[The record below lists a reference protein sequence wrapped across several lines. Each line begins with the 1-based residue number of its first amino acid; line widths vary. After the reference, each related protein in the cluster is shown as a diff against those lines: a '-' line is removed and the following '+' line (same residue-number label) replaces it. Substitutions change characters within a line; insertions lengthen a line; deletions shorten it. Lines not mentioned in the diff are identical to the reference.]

1 MMGRKI
7 IKYLLIMVIVQ
18 LSQSSAFCFSD
29 TITIPIDTVFCV
41 NIGDTI
47 TLKSD
52 LDTAQYDFIW
62 VKKNM
67 PLDTISFSNQVILTK
82 ADTIVRTSIDIVTS
96 DNCLSKITITVRFY
110 YPPNIALDIP
120 SIECYNG
127 MPLIL
132 VSNSVFDATYITEKI
147 TFFDNLDVEL
157 PDTPF
162 IKNGGVYSITLN
174 NGDSV
179 RVVISYEI
187 TECPTIDT
195 TFVIGTKFLPTLEF
209 DIDTVCFGDS
219 TTILNSSIF
228 DKQLS
233 DVTISIEGISPDFT
247 TKGNFKCYLDTNGA
261 TRSMQVSIN
270 QLGCIR
276 TGTYTISNL
285 LKPVGN
291 FSFDKTCENEK
302 LVIRNLSTATTGNF
316 SVQVNIANK
325 DFNFGSAPT
334 INIPDTIPDGI
345 FNAQIKIINSNGC
358 SDSSIYSVRIDPVT
372 YVSFTGLQQNYC
384 EMQDSSILIGSQMG
398 GTFDG
403 LFVENTTAGRAI
415 FKPEFDTTNVVL
427 KYSFTN
433 QFGCKDSTSQ
443 LVNNVFPLPI
453 LVLSGLDEAYCEK
466 DNSVTL
472 SINQNISANSIF
484 TENRNDIEI
493 NEMTGLSYTFNPILP
508 GTYKIVNFYTD
519 GNGCFSE
526 IENTTIVN
534 PLPMISL
541 DSLLILAPGETI
553 VVGNAFSNEPQV
565 IYEWSN
571 GDNGSSTSLSQPGIY
586 FLTALNTVTTCVKSD
601 SIEIKYDKD
610 LKEDLF
616 NISIY
621 PNPTT
626 SKINIELDSSKTD
639 IKIFKLNGSPVS
651 LNGNTSFSTDFFGKL
666 VLDFDGLEAGY
677 YCIKIPD
684 VGDFFFL
691 KI

>member
-1 MMGRKI
+1 
-7 IKYLLIMVIVQ
+7 MVIVQ

-82 ADTIVRTSIDIVTS
+82 ADTIIRTSIPRDTI
-96 DNCLSKITITVRFY
+96 LSLYIDTITVRFY

-179 RVVISYEI
+179 RVVLSYEI

-247 TKGNFKCYLDTNGA
+247 TKDNFKCYLDTNGA

-270 QLGCIR
+270 QLGCIQ
-276 TGTYTISNL
+276 TGAYTISNL

-302 LVIRNLSTATTGNF
+302 LIIRNLSTATTGNF
-316 SVQVNIANK
+316 SVHVNIDNI
-325 DFNFGSAPT
+325 DT
-334 INIPDTIPDGI
+334 IYNSINQMIIPDTIPDGI
-345 FNAQIKIINSNGC
+345 FDAQIKIINNNGC
-358 SDSSIYSVRIDPVT
+358 SDSSIYSVSIDPVT
-372 YVSFTGLQQNYC
+372 YVSFMGLEPNYC
-384 EMQDSSILIGSQMG
+384 EMQDSSDLFGSQMG

-403 LFVENTTAGRAI
+403 LFVGNTTVGRAI
-415 FKPEFDTTNVVL
+415 FKPEFDTTNVVV

-433 QFGCKDSTSQ
+433 GFGCKDSTSQ

-453 LVLSGLDEAYCEK
+453 LVLSGLDPAYCEK
-466 DNSVTL
+466 DDAAILT
-472 SINQNISANSIF
+472 INQNISANSIF
-484 TENRNDIEI
+484 TEIRNGIEI
-493 NEMTGLSYTFNPILP
+493 NEMTGLTYTFNPILP

-519 GNGCFSE
+519 SNGCFSE

-541 DSLLILAPGETI
+541 DSLRILTPGNTI

-586 FLTALNTVTTCVKSD
+586 FLTALNTVTTCMKSD

-626 SKINIELDSSKTD
+626 SKINIELGSSKTD

>member
-1 MMGRKI
+1 MGRKI

-62 VKKNM
+62 VKKNV
-67 PLDTISFSNQVILTK
+67 PLDTISFSNQVILSK
-82 ADTIVRTSIDIVTS
+82 ADTIIRTSIPRDTILPLII
-96 DNCLSKITITVRFY
+96 DTITVRFH

-132 VSNSVFDATYITEKI
+132 VSNSFDTTYIRDSI
-147 TFFDNLDVEL
+147 TFFDTSNQVISMF
-157 PDTPF
+157 PYT
-162 IKNGGVYSITLN
+162 KNDGNYNITLN

-179 RVVISYEI
+179 RVVLSYVISG
-187 TECPTIDT
+187 CSTIDT
-195 TFVIGTKFLPTLEF
+195 PFVIRTKFLPVLNFTT
-209 DIDTVCFGDS
+209 DTVCFGDS
-219 TTILNSSIF
+219 TTILNSSNF

-247 TKGNFKCYLDTNGA
+247 TKDNFKCYIDANGA
-261 TRSMQVSIN
+261 SRSMQVSIN
-270 QLGCIR
+270 QLGCIQ
-276 TGTYTISNL
+276 TGAYTISNL

-316 SVQVNIANK
+316 TVHVGIANI
-325 DFNFGSAPT
+325 D
-334 INIPDTIPDGI
+334 INYNSINQMIIPDTIPDGI
-345 FNAQIKIINSNGC
+345 FDAQIKIINNNGC
-358 SDSSIYSVRIDPVT
+358 FDSSAYSVSIDPVT
-372 YVSFTGLQQNYC
+372 YVSFTGLNPNYC
-384 EMQDSSILIGSQMG
+384 EIQDSSDLIGSQMG
-398 GTFDG
+398 GIFDG
-403 LFVENTTAGRAI
+403 LFVGNTTAGRAI
-415 FKPEFDTTNVVL
+415 FKPEFDTTNVVV

-433 QFGCKDSTSQ
+433 GFGCKDSTSQ

-466 DNSVTL
+466 DDSVTL

-484 TENRNDIEI
+484 TEIRNGIEI
-493 NEMTGLSYTFNPILP
+493 NEMTGLSYSFNPILP
-508 GTYKIVNFYTD
+508 GNYKIVNFYRD

-541 DSLLILAPGETI
+541 EPLLILTPGETI

-586 FLTALNTVTTCVKSD
+586 FLTALNTVTTCMKSD

-610 LKEDLF
+610 IKEDLF

-639 IKIFKLNGSPVS
+639 IKVFRLNGSLVTI
-651 LNGNTSFSTDFFGKL
+651 NGTSNFMTDIFGKL
-666 VLDFDGLEAGY
+666 IIDTDFLEAGY
-677 YCIKIPD
+677 YCIKIPE

>member
-1 MMGRKI
+1 MGRKI

-18 LSQSSAFCFSD
+18 FSQSSAFCLSD
-29 TITIPIDTVFCV
+29 TITTPIDTIFCV

-67 PLDTISFSNQVILTK
+67 PLDTISFSNQVILSK
-82 ADTIVRTSIDIVTS
+82 ADTIIRTSIPRDTILPLII
-96 DNCLSKITITVRFY
+96 DTITVMFH

-120 SIECYNG
+120 PIECYNG

-132 VSNSVFDATYITEKI
+132 VSNTVFDTTYITEQI
-147 TFFDNLDVEL
+147 TFFNNLDVEL
-157 PDTPF
+157 PDIPF

-179 RVVISYEI
+179 RVVLSYEI
-187 TECPTIDT
+187 SNCQVVETS
-195 TFVIGTKFLPTLEF
+195 FVIGMSRLPILNFTSDL
-209 DIDTVCFGDS
+209 VCFGDS
-219 TTILNSSIF
+219 TTILNNSIF

-233 DVTISIEGISPDFT
+233 DVSISIEGISPDFT
-247 TKGNFKCYLDTNGA
+247 TKDNFKCYLDSNGA
-261 TRSMQVSIN
+261 SRSMQVSIN
-270 QLGCIR
+270 QLGCIQ
-276 TGTYTISNL
+276 TDTIQINNL

-302 LVIRNLSTATTGNF
+302 LIIRNLSTATDGNF
-316 SVQVNIANK
+316 SVHVDINNK
-325 DFNFGSAPT
+325 NFNFSSVPT

-345 FNAQIKIINSNGC
+345 FDGQIKIINNNGC
-358 SDSSIYSVRIDPVT
+358 SDSSLYSVSIDPVT
-372 YVSFTGLQQNYC
+372 YVSFTGLQQDYC
-384 EMQDSSILIGSQMG
+384 EIQDSSDLIGSQMG

-403 LFVENTTAGRAI
+403 LFVENTSVGRAI
-415 FKPEFDTTNVVL
+415 FKPEFDTTNIVV

-433 QFGCKDSTSQ
+433 GFGCKDSTTQ

-466 DNSVTL
+466 DDPVTL
-472 SINQNISANSIF
+472 SINQNISDNSTF
-484 TENRNDIEI
+484 TEIRNGIEI
-493 NEMTGLSYTFNPILP
+493 NEMTGLSYSFNPILP

-519 GNGCFSE
+519 SNGCFSE

-541 DSLLILAPGETI
+541 EPLLILTPGNTMD
-553 VVGNAFSNEPQV
+553 VGNTFSNEPQV

-586 FLTALNTVTTCVKSD
+586 FLTALNTVTTCMKSD
-601 SIEIKYDKD
+601 SVEIKYDKEI
-610 LKEDLF
+610 KEDLF

-639 IKIFKLNGSPVS
+639 IKLFRLNGSLVTI
-651 LNGNTSFSTDFFGKL
+651 NGISNFMTDIFGKL
-666 VLDFDGLEAGY
+666 IIDADFLETGY
-677 YCIKIPD
+677 YCIKIPE

>member
-7 IKYLLIMVIVQ
+7 IKYLLIFVLVQ
-18 LSQSSAFCFSD
+18 LSQSSAFCLSD
-29 TITIPIDTVFCV
+29 TITTPIDTIFCV

-82 ADTIVRTSIDIVTS
+82 ADTIIRTSIPRDTILPLII
-96 DNCLSKITITVRFY
+96 DTITVRFH

-127 MPLIL
+127 MALIL
-132 VSNSVFDATYITEKI
+132 VSNSDFDATYVTEQI
-147 TFFDNLDVEL
+147 TFFNNLDVEL
-157 PDTPF
+157 PDIPF

-179 RVVISYEI
+179 RVVLSYEI
-187 TECPTIDT
+187 SGCSTIDT
-195 TFVIGTKFLPTLEF
+195 SFVIGTSRLPILNFTSDL
-209 DIDTVCFGDS
+209 VCFGDS
-219 TTILNSSIF
+219 TTILNSSNF

-247 TKGNFKCYLDTNGA
+247 TKDNFKCYLDTNGA

-270 QLGCIR
+270 QLGCIQ
-276 TGTYTISNL
+276 TGAYTISNL

-345 FNAQIKIINSNGC
+345 FNAQIKIINNNGC
-358 SDSSIYSVRIDPVT
+358 SDSSIYSVSIDPVT
-372 YVSFTGLQQNYC
+372 YVSFMGLEPNYC
-384 EMQDSSILIGSQMG
+384 EMQDSSDLIGSQMG

-415 FKPEFDTTNVVL
+415 FKPEFDTTNIVV

-433 QFGCKDSTSQ
+433 GFGCKDSTSQ

-453 LVLSGLDEAYCEK
+453 LVLSGLGQAYCEK
-466 DNSVTL
+466 DDPVTL
-472 SINQNISANSIF
+472 SINQNIFANSTF
-484 TENRNDIEI
+484 TEIRNGIEI
-493 NEMTGLSYTFNPILP
+493 NEMTGLTYSFNPILP

-519 GNGCFSE
+519 SNGCFSE
-526 IENTTIVN
+526 VENTTIVN

-541 DSLLILAPGETI
+541 EPLLILTPGNTI
-553 VVGNAFSNEPQV
+553 VVGNAFLNEPQV
-565 IYEWSN
+565 IYAWSN
-571 GDNGSSTSLSQPGIY
+571 GDNGSSTSLSQPGLY
-586 FLTALNTVTTCVKSD
+586 FLTALNTVTTCMKSD

-610 LKEDLF
+610 IKEDLF

-626 SKINIELDSSKTD
+626 NKINIELGSSKTN
-639 IKIFKLNGSPVS
+639 IKIFKLNGNLVS